1 MGVNYWGIFF
11 FVMPMVVAIL
21 VGSITLML
29 VSIKEIKRKF
39 KIRRVAKCQRYHF

>member
-1 MGVNYWGIFF
+1 MYGGLIMGVNYWGIFF

-39 KIRRVAKCQRYHF
+39 K

>member
-1 MGVNYWGIFF
+1 MGFNYWGIFF
-11 FVMPMVVAIL
+11 FVMPIVVSVL
-21 VGSITLML
+21 VGSITLLL

>member
-29 VSIKEIKRKF
+29 VSIKGINRSRRLKR
-39 KIRRVAKCQRYHF
+39 RRF

>member
-21 VGSITLML
+21 VGSITLMI
-29 VSIKEIKRKF
+29 VSIKEINSLRRFKR
-39 KIRRVAKCQRYHF
+39 RRF